1 MKLQHVPY
9 RGGAPAL
16 QAVVQGD
23 VEFTVLSG
31 QVTLPQ
37 IEAGTL
43 RAIAVGGVSRH
54 PRAPDV
60 PTIGEAGYPAVE
72 ALQWLGMFAPAKTPR
87 PIIDRLNAVLN
98 QALADK
104 AVGARITAAGMSPAA
119 ARQRIS
125 AAS

>member
-43 RAIAVGGVSRH
+43 RAIAVGGVARH
-54 PRAPDV
+54 PRAP
-60 PTIGEAGYPAVE
+60 P
-72 ALQWLGMFAPAKTPR
+72 
-87 PIIDRLNAVLN
+87 
-98 QALADK
+98 
-104 AVGARITAAGMSPAA
+104 
-119 ARQRIS
+119 
-125 AAS
+125 